1 MCTRSEAEYLEAKPP
16 AISATLGKVINLLK
30 FYFLISKREGLA
42 MICMSWA
49 CDEDETSIGL

>member
-1 MCTRSEAEYLEAKPP
+1 MCTRLEAEYLEAKPP

-42 MICMSWA
+42 MIC
-49 CDEDETSIGL
+49 TS